1 MTFLRLC
8 KYIVLGLLGLIF
20 LVVGGYLAINASD
33 DTLSPDAQKL
43 LAAPPT
49 RLADADNAFFLHLGL
64 NAPTNADAYEAGRK
78 LQAVYDRLYAEDP
91 LRLTFVSPDIPPGAT
106 ASVQAPELA
115 KLRCAKSGSRL
126 VLALGRK

>member
-43 LAAPPT
+43 LAAAAQFQPRTISANIVCCQKGHHIKMAMP
-49 RLADADNAFFLHLGL
+49 
-64 NAPTNADAYEAGRK
+64 
-78 LQAVYDRLYAEDP
+78 
-91 LRLTFVSPDIPPGAT
+91 
-106 ASVQAPELA
+106 
-115 KLRCAKSGSRL
+115 
-126 VLALGRK
+126 